1 MAKPFFT
8 KAVGLRFGQSLTVTG
23 RFLTIEK
30 MPKAKSSRALYARQW
45 RKENYAQKRFNK
57 PLHEYLEI
65 KYRDV
70 YNEYCW
76 FYRSL
81 NEQHPTAKDL
91 TKTGTYK
98 AWKKRQLNC
107 EGSKSE
113 IEPSEAE
120 IGPVESSEAEI
131 GPVESSEAEIGPVES
146 SEAENNHNDIQAKA
160 LEEPLSP
167 GINNNNNDIDHLD
180 NMIQQ
185 IINELEQ
192 DGAVRDLLNNQEI
205 LHPHYEDEDEGI
217 GLNVE
222 TELEGSIEPFDYE
235 LEVF

>member
-1 MAKPFFT
+1 MPKT
-8 KAVGLRFGQSLTVTG
+8 KAER
-23 RFLTIEK
+23 
-30 MPKAKSSRALYARQW
+30 AKYVQGW

-65 KYRDV
+65 KYRDI

-76 FYRSL
+76 FYKSL

-91 TKTGTYK
+91 TKTTTYK

-107 EGSKSE
+107 EGSKPE
-113 IEPSEAE
+113 IEPSKAEIGPAEPSEAE
-120 IGPVESSEAEI
+120 IGPPEPSEAEI
-131 GPVESSEAEIGPVES
+131 GPPEPSEAEIGPAEPS
-146 SEAENNHNDIQAKA
+146 EAEIGPAEPSEAENNHIDILAEA

-167 GINNNNNDIDHLD
+167 GINNIDIDQLD

-192 DGAVRDLLNNQEI
+192 DQAVRDLVNNEG
-205 LHPHYEDEDEGI
+205 LVNPHYQDEDEGI
-217 GLNVE
+217 DLDIE
-222 TELEGSIEPFDYE
+222 TELEAIIEPFDYQ
-235 LEVF
+235 LEVEGVDY